1 MSKNNKTEKN
11 RINIELPESHFT
23 IDDIQVKY
31 PDAVNITLR
40 FRVKKAEEAKEIV
53 LIGKV
58 KPAIGRPRK
67 VYTKATPSEE
77 VLAAAA
83 AAGVISTDSLKATVA
98 VGDVKASA
106 SVKQTTVV
114 DTDAVES
121 RVAKQTAV

>member
-11 RINIELPESHFT
+11 RINIEWPESHFT
-23 IDDIQVKY
+23 IEDIQVKY

-98 VGDVKASA
+98 VGDVKAST
-106 SVKQTTVV
+106 SGKQLTGV
-114 DTDAVES
+114 DTDADES
-121 RVAKQTAV
+121 RVTKQTAV

>member
-1 MSKNNKTEKN
+1 MSKNNKTEKS
-11 RINIELPESHFT
+11 RTNIEWPESHFT
-23 IDDIQVKY
+23 IEDIQVKY

-67 VYTKATPSEE
+67 VYTKANPSKE
-77 VLAAAA
+77 VLAAAS

-98 VGDVKASA
+98 VGDVKASTA
-106 SVKQTTVV
+106 VKQTTEVA
-114 DTDAVES
+114 TDSVES
-121 RVAKQTAV
+121 QATKQATV

>member
-11 RINIELPESHFT
+11 RINIEWPESHFT

-106 SVKQTTVV
+106 SVKQATGV
-114 DTDAVES
+114 DTDADES
-121 RVAKQTAV
+121 RVTKQTAV